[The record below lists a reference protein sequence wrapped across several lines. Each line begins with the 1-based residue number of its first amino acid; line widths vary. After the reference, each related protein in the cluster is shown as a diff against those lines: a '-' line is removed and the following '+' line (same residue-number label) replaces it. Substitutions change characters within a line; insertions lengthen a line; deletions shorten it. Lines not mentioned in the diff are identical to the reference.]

1 MLELRLTTMGNSTGA
16 VFSKEA
22 LSRLNAKK
30 GDTLYLVESQYGYT
44 LTSHNPVFAAQMKM
58 AEEGMADY
66 RNALRELAK

>member
-1 MLELRLTTMGNSTGA
+1 MLELRLTTIGNSTGF
-16 VFSKEA
+16 VLPKEA

-30 GDTLYLVESQYGYT
+30 GDTLYLVEGQYGYT
-44 LTSHNPVFAAQMKM
+44 LTGHNPAFAAQMRI